1 MLSRNLNQQIL
12 SANILAFLG
21 NNSET
26 CTQKENKEEEE
37 EKERK
42 KKKSGVLGTSICNLL
57 LSCRLEPADI
67 PVSGPMWGTSF
78 SLFNLLHFNSSF
90 QSAYHMFGSHLQNFS

>member
-42 KKKSGVLGTSICNLL
+42 KKKVWCS
-57 LSCRLEPADI
+57 
-67 PVSGPMWGTSF
+67 WH
-78 SLFNLLHFNSSF
+78 FNL
-90 QSAYHMFGSHLQNFS
+90 